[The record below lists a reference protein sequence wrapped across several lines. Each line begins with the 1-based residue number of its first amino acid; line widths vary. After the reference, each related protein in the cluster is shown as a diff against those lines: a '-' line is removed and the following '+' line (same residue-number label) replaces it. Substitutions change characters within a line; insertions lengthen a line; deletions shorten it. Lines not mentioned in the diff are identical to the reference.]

1 MPEPVIEAPPK
12 ARAAASV
19 EPPADAAAEPA
30 AQAPVK
36 RSGSRRATAPE
47 ASSAPVDPQRE
58 AQKVLQRAMQARQ
71 NDDVDGWVVAS
82 ALKQQIKRL
91 DAGFDEKKLG
101 YKSFTDF
108 IKASPSL
115 VELQEDGQ
123 NRRVRLKSR

>member
-1 MPEPVIEAPPK
+1 MPVAEAPRAK
-12 ARAAASV
+12 AATAARTPDFV
-19 EPPADAAAEPA
+19 EP
-30 AQAPVK
+30 
-36 RSGSRRATAPE
+36 
-47 ASSAPVDPQRE
+47 ASADPQRD
-58 AQKVLQRAMQARQ
+58 AGKVLQRAMEARK

-101 YKSFTDF
+101 FKSFTDF
-108 IKASPSL
+108 IKANASL